1 MWKKNWMHRR
11 VGMHVTCVLGSKHNV
26 RPWSYDAYA
35 GEDERRSSQ
44 NSASVSVI
52 VHDLQIYGQDTYIG
66 RTLDRVLMHISR
78 NNSPSSTIS
87 ICYHVTEI
95 TTINSPAQLPLI
107 HHLFRSRMRER
118 CQVIPVWCVK
128 NRKRAGWHSFLVNWH
143 RSDVTVKEVPLLS
156 LNFREFC
163 PYVIHH
169 LHQMM
174 SFTVRC

>member
-1 MWKKNWMHRR
+1 
-11 VGMHVTCVLGSKHNV
+11 MHVTCVLGSKHNV

-78 NNSPSSTIS
+78 KHSPSSTIS

-107 HHLFRSRMRER
+107 HHLLESPYPPLTDFAEALDCVAIDPLVVLPGEGWISLHLNWAGAVNCSTYCWAKAHLMVYLTAAYSARE
-118 CQVIPVWCVK
+118 
-128 NRKRAGWHSFLVNWH
+128 
-143 RSDVTVKEVPLLS
+143 
-156 LNFREFC
+156 
-163 PYVIHH
+163 YY
-169 LHQMM
+169 
-174 SFTVRC
+174 